1 MCETKL
7 GITLLWEA
15 IHVFVLYSSCLHK
28 PASLLVSSGEKI
40 LLSSLAR
47 VCPKY
52 LTYLQVLVHTKTL
65 LKTGEQSPARRFDST
80 WDDLLLKLPV
90 VYNRYKNS
98 KHKQCPDYNTT
109 AETSGFHN
117 IEW

>member
-1 MCETKL
+1 MCETEL
-7 GITLLWEA
+7 EIA

-40 LLSSLAR
+40 LFSSLAR

-52 LTYLQVLVHTKTL
+52 LAYLQVLVHNKTL

-80 WDDLLLKLPV
+80 RDDLILKLPV
-90 VYNRYKNS
+90 VYHRYKNS
-98 KHKQCPDYNTT
+98 KHKQYPDYNAT

-117 IEW
+117 IE